1 MFEPHFGIDESGKGD
16 FFGPLVIAGA
26 YTDAASTR
34 ALMDAGV
41 MDSKRITSAAKIAKL
56 ADIIRA
62 TPGVAHEVI
71 NDVSS
76 SYLARVYSIDC
87 FGDDDKYVKRGDEW
101 VEYSLVKG

>member
-1 MFEPHFGIDESGKGD
+1 MVTGKGGLEISTFNENALQD
-16 FFGPLVIAGA
+16 CHKHLRGTEIYSVIEGEMKICLNEKEELILKAG
-26 YTDAASTR
+26 DDVVV
-34 ALMDAGV
+34 L
-41 MDSKRITSAAKIAKL
+41 
-56 ADIIRA
+56 
-62 TPGVAHEVI
+62 PGVAHEVI